1 MGGKTVSMASSRRG
15 GAGDRVLEGR
25 HVIGLFFLMLLFSG
39 VFFTLGYV
47 MGRNQFDGQVRAEGA
62 AQPVD
67 MVVRPKPEVQTNRTK
82 EVPQLQ
88 PATDPVTPPSS
99 DWEFYHA
106 GENKVVD
113 DRLKPATN
121 VPAKQT
127 ANPAK
132 NLNPV
137 AKPVTPATTSNKSI
151 ANTSQNSRGAFTV
164 QVAALTKQAD
174 AIAVAQSLQ
183 KKKFPAYVIPPQ
195 GDKYYRVQVGPFPN
209 QKAADAARKSIETAG
224 FKAIVKHG

>member
-1 MGGKTVSMASSRRG
+1 MAAGGKKS
-15 GAGDRVLEGR
+15 AGDRVLEGR

-47 MGRNQFDGQVRAEGA
+47 MGRNQFEGQVRAEGA
-62 AQPVD
+62 TQPTD
-67 MVVRPKPEVQTNRTK
+67 MVVRPKAEMEAKRAKDT
-82 EVPQLQ
+82 PQLA

-106 GENKVVD
+106 GESKAAD
-113 DRLKPATN
+113 ERLQPA
-121 VPAKQT
+121 
-127 ANPAK
+127 PAK
-132 NLNPV
+132 NALPKTAAAAAKNLASN
-137 AKPVTPATTSNKSI
+137 AKPVSPSNAKNV
-151 ANTSQNSRGAFTV
+151 AAAQTASRGGFTV

-183 KKKFPAYVIPPQ
+183 KKKFPAYVISPQ
-195 GDKYYRVQVGPFPN
+195 GDKYYRVQVGPYPN
-209 QKAADAARKSIETAG
+209 QKAADAARKSIESAG

>member
-1 MGGKTVSMASSRRG
+1 MASGKRS
-15 GAGDRVLEGR
+15 AGERVLEGR

-47 MGRNQFDGQVRAEGA
+47 MGRNQFEGQVRAEGTA
-62 AQPVD
+62 LPTD
-67 MVVRPKPEVQTNRTK
+67 LVVRPKPDVEPKRTK
-82 EVPQLQ
+82 DTPQLE

-106 GENKVVD
+106 GERKAAD
-113 DRLKPATN
+113 EHLQPAPSKN
-121 VPAKQT
+121 T
-127 ANPAK
+127 ASRPVATPAK
-132 NLNPV
+132 NLNPA
-137 AKPVTPATTSNKSI
+137 AKPAASANGKSVATSQPATHS
-151 ANTSQNSRGAFTV
+151 GFTV

-183 KKKFPAYVIPPQ
+183 KKKFPAYVISPQ
-195 GDKYYRVQVGPFPN
+195 GDKYYRVQVGPYPN
-209 QKAADAARKSIETAG
+209 QKAADAARKSIESAG